1 VTPER
6 LTPERLAE
14 INALAQGDPWVIGR
28 ELVKVV
34 NAQEAEIER
43 LAAQVAELEDAV
55 PARIAAEMD
64 LDEAR
69 GLACAYRTAYQDE
82 CPTDDLGLL
91 LPDWL
96 AGTTQTI
103 TTVTKETVSE

>member
-1 VTPER
+1 MTPER

-34 NAQEAEIER
+34 NAQEAEIDRLTSER
-43 LAAQVAELEDAV
+43 
-55 PARIAAEMD
+55 
-64 LDEAR
+64 DEAR

-82 CPTDDLGLL
+82 CPADDLGVL

-103 TTVTKETVSE
+103 TTATKETVSE